1 MSKHI
6 ILQSVRKRRAVDL
19 TGVVRINPEAEETLI
34 KLKAETGLSMGM
46 IASQMIVQG
55 AELVKI
61 ISVEEIE

>member
-1 MSKHI
+1 MKNHI

-19 TGVVRINPEAEETLI
+19 TGVVRINPEAEETLM
-34 KLKAETGLSMGM
+34 KLKAETGLSMSM

-61 ISVEEIE
+61 ISSEEIE